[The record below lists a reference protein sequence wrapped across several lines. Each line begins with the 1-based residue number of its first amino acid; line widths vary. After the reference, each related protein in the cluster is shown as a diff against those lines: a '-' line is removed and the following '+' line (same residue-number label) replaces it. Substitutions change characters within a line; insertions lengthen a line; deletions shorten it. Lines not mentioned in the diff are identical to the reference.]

1 MNFFVLTVTDESD
14 MLADSCAAV
23 KEGFRNKW
31 PRCTKRVV
39 DTGLWGSV
47 AKTTFGFTPPKPRRR
62 AYVLNEVV
70 CDGHSCWG
78 SLRTGVYFGQTCLL
92 SL

>member
-14 MLADSCAAV
+14 MLADSCGREGRLAEQEAAMHKARRRLRAV
-23 KEGFRNKW
+23 G
-31 PRCTKRVV
+31 KRRQ
-39 DTGLWGSV
+39 TTFWFHT
-47 AKTTFGFTPPKPRRR
+47 AKTTRDETARLKR
-62 AYVLNEVV
+62 V

-78 SLRTGVYFGQTCLL
+78 SLRTGVHFGQTCLL